1 MDGIYA
7 FDLWL
12 QQGIQ
17 AMSGSGGFT
26 AFMDFMFAFFTFF
39 CEELLLLLLLL
50 IVYWTVNKKT
60 GETLMMA
67 MFMSISVNSILK
79 NIIRRPRPFIKEG
92 YSDKVRFVQIDNFF
106 VNTTGLGRQFS
117 FPSGHA
123 QLAGSFYG
131 TFMLIAKKKW
141 AYIVCPIIIFLVM
154 LSRPYLGVHYPTD
167 VLVGGVLGMG
177 IAFLTVYLANKFFD
191 KRYYIY
197 AALIVLLIINVSV
210 PSLYDPDSLKFLG
223 TAIGALAGIFM
234 DEKYTKFE
242 IDGVVWW
249 KRVLRVVGGV
259 ALIMVFK
266 EGLKPLFNL
275 FDVSDIGK
283 DLLGALRYLFVGFA
297 ATGLWPLIFTK
308 CKF

>member
-1 MDGIYA
+1 MDWIYS

-17 AMSGSGGFT
+17 AMKGGGGFT

-50 IVYWTVNKKT
+50 IIYWTVDKKK

-67 MFMSISVNSILK
+67 MFMSISTNSILK

-92 YSDKVRFVQIDNFF
+92 YRDNVRFVQIDNFF
-106 VNTTGLGRQFS
+106 VNTTNLGAQFS
-117 FPSGHA
+117 FPSGHS

-131 TFMLIAKKKW
+131 TFMLMVKKKW

-167 VLVGGVLGMG
+167 VLVGGAIG
-177 IAFLTVYLANKFFD
+177 IGVAFLTVYLSDKFFD
-191 KRYYIY
+191 KKYYIY
-197 AALIVLLIINVSV
+197 GVLLLLLIINVSV

-223 TAIGALAGIFM
+223 TAIGALAGIVL
-234 DEKYTKFE
+234 DDKYTKFQIE
-242 IDGVVWW
+242 GLVWW

-259 ALIMVFK
+259 ALIMIFK

-275 FDVSDIGK
+275 FNLTGVGR